1 MKPETIAD
9 IAKLIRPFL
18 QARAVFI
25 VILVLTIAFW
35 AAFFFPQ
42 LFTYLGLDAWQTSNT
57 TFIGLGFI
65 ITSLILII
73 ALFIIIT
80 NWISS
85 KARTKRNTREF
96 QDLLDNLTPSE
107 LIYLAQ
113 FIEYKTLQVEFNET
127 DPVVGLL
134 CGKELIYPSINVRI
148 GPVVRFHNSYPNGQI
163 YEMTPEL
170 HSYLTTHPEVF
181 SKLRKP

>member
-1 MKPETIAD
+1 MGVPKSLVRLVVFCYNGFNRPIGIEPITSC
-9 IAKLIRPFL
+9 LELEPFL
-18 QARAVFI
+18 EARAVFI

-107 LIYLAQ
+107 LIYL
-113 FIEYKTLQVEFNET
+113 
-127 DPVVGLL
+127 
-134 CGKELIYPSINVRI
+134 
-148 GPVVRFHNSYPNGQI
+148 
-163 YEMTPEL
+163 
-170 HSYLTTHPEVF
+170 
-181 SKLRKP
+181 